1 MGSFA
6 VTTSSSTGRGSGEGA
21 ERSAGVMRV
30 LVTGSRGQLGRAL
43 ERVATGRHELVGVDL
58 PEVDITR
65 PREVRDAVSA
75 FRPQVLINAAAF
87 TAVDAAE
94 SREAEALAV
103 NGAAVALL
111 AEAADTVGALLVQVS
126 TDYVFDGASTRPY
139 REDDPLAPRSA
150 YGRTKLVGERSAATA
165 RRHLVARTAWLFG
178 DGPNFVAAIRAQIA
192 AGRRELRVVADQ
204 SGSPTYAEDL
214 AVALLRLVEG
224 GAEGTVHVTNDGS
237 TTWHGFA
244 REIVHQLGLA
254 VEVVA
259 TTTDE
264 TARPAPRP
272 RYSVLDTGRLALLL
286 GAPLPSW
293 QDALARY
300 LAGR

>member
-1 MGSFA
+1 
-6 VTTSSSTGRGSGEGA
+6 
-21 ERSAGVMRV
+21 MRV

-43 ERVATGRHELVGVDL
+43 ERVATGRHELIGVDL
-58 PEVDITR
+58 PEFDITR

-259 TTTDE
+259 LTTDE
-264 TARPAPRP
+264 AVRLAPRP
-272 RYSVLDTGRLALLL
+272 RYSVLDTGRLAELL
-286 GAPLPSW
+286 GAPLPPW